1 MVGYNAFRTPVQMIL
16 AAFVVSILISS
27 LVLILSSSTTSVFEK
42 MCMSLDSRVKGAQ
55 DTHTCTDGIA
65 DFLVTGGAGFI
76 GSHLVKRL
84 RLLNNSAKIVVVDNL
99 WRGTLKNLMHNGRYV
114 IDVDRDFRHVDL
126 TDATS
131 ALGAIRCAETVYH
144 LADIV
149 AGIDY
154 VFQHQSSLFRE
165 NILIN
170 TNTLH
175 AVVKNRIPNY
185 IYVGTACSFPKHLQM
200 SYSTVALHEN
210 QTYPASPESSYGWSK
225 LMGEYEAGLLRK
237 DNNSEVQTNVAVLR
251 FHNVYGPGMIWGAG
265 AQAISALMFKA
276 MSADDGKAF
285 TVFGSGNQYRDFVF
299 VEDIVD
305 ALLLAPRAYG
315 QGAVQIGT
323 GVGVSVRELSD
334 AIASMVSE
342 VMKKRS
348 FPVYISS
355 GLEGDRGRVAVTERA
370 ERILGW
376 QAKTSLQYGLQRT
389 FLHIASAVVYGTNG
403 DSSAYPGIDA
413 STGAAQSLR
422 AMVKRRVTS
431 QAGVEHTGLRVLVIV
446 IGQPRGGD
454 AAHRSLYK
462 HVLEPYGA
470 DLAIYFGSESKK
482 TSLLHQYA
490 KYIWQTPELEDWTS
504 MATEFGNVCTSSNYA
519 TKERMW
525 GSTLFLG
532 QVCHP
537 GLQHRMS
544 SFILLA
550 FRWLTYRKIMEL
562 GLNSRYDYFV
572 LTRADEFHLCR
583 HLSFQI
589 MKEKCPKC
597 AWAQKGEEYTGLSD
611 RHWAASTDVFMRLL
625 NVSQSITCNPA
636 PYFQK
641 NICGLEKL
649 LLVYTNVEKIE
660 VIQFDPSFFT
670 VRAANDTTRWSEGV
684 ENRDLAAL
692 GLKLKYPEE
701 YAKAKATCGIERVS
715 V

>member
-1 MVGYNAFRTPVQMIL
+1 MVGYNALRTPVHIIL
-16 AAFVVSILISS
+16 AAFVASILISS
-27 LVLILSSSTTSVFEK
+27 LVLILSSSTTLVFEN
-42 MCMSLDSRVKGAQ
+42 MCMSLDSTVKAAQ
-55 DTHTCTDGIA
+55 DTHTCTGGIA

-99 WRGTLKNLMHNGRYV
+99 RRGTLKNLMHNGRYV
-114 IDVDRDFRHVDL
+114 IDLDRDFRHVDL
-126 TDATS
+126 TDPTN
-131 ALGAIRCAETVYH
+131 ALLAIRCVETVYH

-175 AVVKNRIPNY
+175 AVVQNRIPNY

-225 LMGEYEAGLLRK
+225 LMGEYEAGLLGK
-237 DNNSEVQTNVAVLR
+237 GNNSEVKTNVAVLR

-348 FPVYISS
+348 FPVYIST

-376 QAKTSLQYGLQRT
+376 KAKTSLHDGLQST

-403 DSSAYPGIDA
+403 DSAAYPGIDT
-413 STGAAQSLR
+413 STSAAKSLR
-422 AMVKRRVTS
+422 ALVQRHMTS
-431 QAGVEHTGLRVLVIV
+431 QAAVGDDRLRVLVIV

-504 MATEFGNVCTSSNYA
+504 MATEFGDVCTSSNYA

-525 GSTLFLG
+525 GSTFFLG
-532 QVCHP
+532 QVCHA

-562 GLNSRYDYFV
+562 GLNSQYDYFV

-589 MKEKCPKC
+589 MKEKPFC
-597 AWAQKGEEYTGLSD
+597 AWAQKGEEYSGLSD

-641 NICGLEKL
+641 NICNLEQL

-670 VRAANDTTRWSEGV
+670 VRAPNDTTRWSEGV
-684 ENRDLAAL
+684 ENRDLAVL
-692 GLKLKYPEE
+692 GLKLKYPGE